1 MKKSLIVAGAIF
13 LTSGLA
19 IAKTIDFDTS
29 IKWNSNVV
37 ERALNKS
44 GFLGSSDASWDVRV
58 THERIL
64 AELLKMESFS
74 VRDATR
80 VCLDK
85 CNMSDFL
92 KNGRGAS
99 GKKCPDLCSSFADML
114 VSVNNE
120 LTKTGTIQKDDTGL
134 VFEQKDGTI
143 KVFSSNKHFYAVIDN
158 TDYDKETGPTITS
171 KYSHICTFE
180 EPDYAYGA
188 VVVYET
194 QNNKP
199 VALLYM
205 VGEDC
210 TGWTHQLCG
219 IGKYAF
225 QGRFDITHHGDCGL
239 GAGESWEFITME
251 DTYIYRLDS
260 VKTRISKIKSILNTV
275 PHISPNDVEKYLRR
289 DRIDNFTQIVANAEN
304 AVKKWE
310 TTNFTETSWE
320 KYEELAEIDAFTN
333 KLLEYKDKNTSNLE
347 YNIQQLDKAVK
358 CINQIKGF
366 NGKTNDLTHLYTET
380 PTEAYEKAKDILIGF
395 CYNIVDSSKIK
406 CSGDCKRG
414 ISSVGK
420 DDTVTCAIGDITY
433 SVVFDDICQSRI
445 EEAIDIFRITPQKG
459 KYQVKDGVIQ

>member
-1 MKKSLIVAGAIF
+1 MKKSLIFAGAIF

-29 IKWNSNVV
+29 IKWNSSVV
-37 ERALNKS
+37 EQALNKS
-44 GFLGSSDASWDVRV
+44 GFLGSSDANWDVRV

-74 VRDATR
+74 LRDATR

-99 GKKCPDLCSSFADML
+99 GKKCPDLCSGFADAL

-120 LTKTGTIQKDDTGL
+120 YTKTGAISLSDNGL
-134 VFEQKDGTI
+134 VFVQKDGTT
-143 KVFSSNKHFYAVIDN
+143 KVFSSNKHFYAVIDH
-158 TDYDKETGPTITS
+158 TQYDKETGPTITS

-188 VVVYET
+188 VVVYEA

-199 VALLYM
+199 VALLYIE
-205 VGEDC
+205 GEGC
-210 TGWTHQLCG
+210 AAWTNQLCA
-219 IGKYAF
+219 IGKYAL
-225 QGRFDITHHGDCGL
+225 QGSFEIWHHSDCGT
-239 GAGESWEFITME
+239 GASESWEFYNIV
-251 DTYIYRLDS
+251 DNYISVLDS

-289 DRIDNFTQIVANAEN
+289 DRIDSLTQIVANAEN

-310 TTNFTETSWE
+310 TTNLTETSWE
-320 KYEELAEIDAFTN
+320 RYEELEEIAALTD

-347 YNIQQLDKAVK
+347 YNKQQLDKAVR

-366 NGKTNDLTHLYTET
+366 NGKTDDLTHLYTET
-380 PTEAYEKAKDILIGF
+380 PTEAYEKAKDRLIGF
-395 CYNIVDSSKIK
+395 CYNFVDSSKIK
-406 CSGDCKRG
+406 CSGDCARG

-420 DDTVTCAIGDITY
+420 DDVVTCTIGDVSINY
-433 SVVFDDICQSRI
+433 VFDDICQSKV
-445 EEAIDIFRITPQKG
+445 EEFFS
-459 KYQVKDGVIQ
+459 YF